1 MRFKK
6 KDLISLLE
14 DINEMPM
21 DFDSED
27 RPHDDIQR
35 ALSTGDTPLKK
46 IPFPKTGEEPNKN
59 FQELLASERYR
70 QVVEK
75 LRELTGSNI
84 TLSGNEQDMA
94 PLIRMM
100 QYAHNEIISAESEH
114 KSQLIELAVRLAVDE
129 IPVLRKSELETLLD
143 DDNGGLEFNDGVYR
157 VFYRLPDGSKKYK
170 IQYDAKIVS
179 IGGVSAENF
188 NREMEKQ
195 PNSFVVD
202 KIREITGSD
211 TLTNNYGILMSINDT
226 LYWQLSDD
234 RMKGMMGGG
243 GIGGKQQV
251 KRSTKP
257 PTVVAEAV
265 NFPILV
271 HELIKGTYEI
281 FGTQG
286 RPKDK
291 EGKEDPRFADV
302 EKSEDTLEKEVWD
315 LRLGPA
321 IYDRLRKQ
329 FPDEIFDDEEQYFL
343 QNYLITSIFKLP
355 AKQFLV
361 FTKEVLSNSEDGK
374 RLMSELLQG
383 IVRMLRKLEYQQ
395 AMLKFNQDLEQVS
408 DNINKTDLRDF
419 LGDMGIRLSDDD
431 DDPVGPTD

>member
-100 QYAHNEIISAESEH
+100 QYAHNEIISTESEH
-114 KSQLIELAVRLAVDE
+114 KPQLIELAVRLAVDE

-195 PNSFVVD
+195 PNIEPVDVEKDLADDLFDLDLEKAKRRFINAIIQGVSKRGHYMYSFVVD

-271 HELIKGTYEI
+271 HELIRY
-281 FGTQG
+281 
-286 RPKDK
+286 
-291 EGKEDPRFADV
+291 V
-302 EKSEDTLEKEVWD
+302 
-315 LRLGPA
+315 
-321 IYDRLRKQ
+321 
-329 FPDEIFDDEEQYFL
+329 
-343 QNYLITSIFKLP
+343 
-355 AKQFLV
+355 
-361 FTKEVLSNSEDGK
+361 
-374 RLMSELLQG
+374 
-383 IVRMLRKLEYQQ
+383 
-395 AMLKFNQDLEQVS
+395 
-408 DNINKTDLRDF
+408 
-419 LGDMGIRLSDDD
+419 
-431 DDPVGPTD
+431 